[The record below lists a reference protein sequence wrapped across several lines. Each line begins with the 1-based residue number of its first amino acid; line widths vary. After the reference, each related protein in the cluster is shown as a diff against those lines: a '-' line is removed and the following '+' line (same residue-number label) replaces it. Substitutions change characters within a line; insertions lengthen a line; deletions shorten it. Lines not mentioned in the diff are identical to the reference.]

1 MGNKQSKG
9 QLTVLGIQHV
19 FAMFGATVLVPI
31 LTGMIPA
38 VALFCAGVGT
48 LLFHLITGRKVPVF
62 LGSSFAFISA
72 IIVVATMMSGGAEAG
87 TPEYAEGLRYAC
99 GGIIVA
105 GLIYVII
112 AIVVKFVGSDV
123 IRSLFPPIVTGPVVI
138 IIGLMLA
145 PTAIN
150 NITGSGELEGLA
162 LWTNWIIAAI
172 TIATMFIVSIWAKG
186 FFKLV
191 PILMGIGVGYAAA
204 CIFNACGVPVMD
216 FAPVIDADVFTVPQF
231 STPLFDMKAIVV
243 IAPLAIVTFVEHL
256 GDINANGAVVGK
268 DFFKDPG
275 LHRTLLGDGVA
286 TVVAGFVGGPANT
299 TYSENTGVLAATKNY
314 NPVTLEIAAIFAI
327 AMSFIGKFSGFLQTI
342 PSAVMGGISIIL
354 FGMIAAVGLR
364 TLVEAQVD
372 FKNSRNL
379 MIVAVM
385 IVLGLGGAVFQI
397 NEYVSISGVALS
409 AIVGIILNK
418 LLPEKV
424 DG

>member
-31 LTGMIPA
+31 LTGMSPA

>member
-31 LTGMIPA
+31 LTGMSPA

-191 PILMGIGVGYAAA
+191 PILMGIGVGYAAS
-204 CIFNACGVPVMD
+204 CIFNACGIPVMD
-216 FAPVIDADVFTVPQF
+216 FTPVIEADVFTVPQF
-231 STPLFDMKAIVV
+231 ATPLFDMKAIVV

-256 GDINANGAVVGK
+256 GDINANGAVVSK

-286 TVVAGFVGGPANT
+286 TIVAGFVGGPANT

-385 IVLGLGGAVFQI
+385 VVLGLGGAVFQI